1 MDSHQFPGF
10 CLPTSHTACQTKYP
24 PTCLSIHTVTS
35 QWTNLMGPSMSY
47 HLPRSCVT
55 LAIVA
60 CYGSFVPSLYLL
72 TPFICVRIHCLPYS
86 FKIFFLHLFTS
97 SIFFFF
103 PPFFFSI
110 FSLSFV
116 SLFCIYFYFIP
127 FLPSVLATPL
137 FFHLLFVDGSTGE
150 LWRWVVF
157 FACFCFFCPR
167 SWFLWV
173 LFLTGAKNLEGCRW
187 NSFQWWYMS
196 VKLLGIWWGKTKEVL
211 ILKINKSSLF
221 SK

>member
-1 MDSHQFPGF
+1 
-10 CLPTSHTACQTKYP
+10 
-24 PTCLSIHTVTS
+24 
-35 QWTNLMGPSMSY
+35 MGPSMSY

-97 SIFFFF
+97 SIFFFIF
-103 PPFFFSI
+103 LHFFSLF
-110 FSLSFV
+110 FSSSLV

-137 FFHLLFVDGSTGE
+137 FFHLLFIVVAPVVVEVGNVFCLFFVFLSKVMIFVGFVFNWCQESRRLSLKFFSMMIHVCKTLGNLMRQDKGSSN
-150 LWRWVVF
+150 F
-157 FACFCFFCPR
+157 
-167 SWFLWV
+167 
-173 LFLTGAKNLEGCRW
+173 KN
-187 NSFQWWYMS
+187 
-196 VKLLGIWWGKTKEVL
+196 
-211 ILKINKSSLF
+211 
-221 SK
+221 

>member
-24 PTCLSIHTVTS
+24 PTCLSS

-86 FKIFFLHLFTS
+86 SKISFLHLFTS
-97 SIFFFF
+97 SIFSYF
-103 PPFFFSI
+103 PPFFSLFFLHLLCHCFASI
-110 FSLSFV
+110 FTLY
-116 SLFCIYFYFIP
+116 LFSP
-127 FLPSVLATPL
+127 QFLLPL
-137 FFHLLFVDGSTGE
+137 
-150 LWRWVVF
+150 
-157 FACFCFFCPR
+157 CFFIF
-167 SWFLWV
+167 FL
-173 LFLTGAKNLEGCRW
+173 
-187 NSFQWWYMS
+187 
-196 VKLLGIWWGKTKEVL
+196 
-211 ILKINKSSLF
+211 
-221 SK
+221 